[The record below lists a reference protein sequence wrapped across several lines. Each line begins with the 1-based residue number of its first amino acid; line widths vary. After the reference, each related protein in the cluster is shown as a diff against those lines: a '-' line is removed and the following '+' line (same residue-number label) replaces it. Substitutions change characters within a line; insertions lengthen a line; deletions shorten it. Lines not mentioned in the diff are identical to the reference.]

1 MTDFETWMLDD
12 GYDRIFRFLRYR
24 LPGQFTPEEI
34 DKKYSDQ
41 SLIYLDINY
50 EFMKIETAIELPDGD
65 ILLEYRLCYKD
76 EFEWN
81 ISDTLDYIKLSQIEL
96 SYYPKEQVLGE

>member
-34 DKKYSDQ
+34 AKKYSDQ

-50 EFMKIETAIELPDGD
+50 EFMKIETVIELPDGD
-65 ILLEYRLCYKD
+65 ILLEYHLCYKD
-76 EFEWN
+76 ESGWDV
-81 ISDTLDYIKLSQIEL
+81 SDTLDYIKLSQIEL